1 MIAMVVTA
9 MLLLFATAVAQEE
22 ACPYNNRG
30 WSIEHWPMNTDQSEK
45 CQSCTTFFRQ
55 EQAIWCNDTSIAAIL
70 NDLEKECKNK
80 FSIKEPKKRKLCES
94 IAGIAVQ
101 IPPGIQDGMMS
112 LSWPLPEAL
121 C

>member
-55 EQAIWCNDTSIAAIL
+55 EQAIWCNDTSVKSPLQII
-70 NDLEKECKNK
+70 DK
-80 FSIKEPKKRKLCES
+80 FNCSDFYIYIVYCIYIKYMIYRYT
-94 IAGIAVQ
+94 
-101 IPPGIQDGMMS
+101 
-112 LSWPLPEAL
+112 
-121 C
+121 

>member
-1 MIAMVVTA
+1 MIAMVVTV

-55 EQAIWCNDTSIAAIL
+55 EQAIWCNDTSVKSPLQIISMCINKYAINLIARIFIFIL
-70 NDLEKECKNK
+70 YIYYILFDIIMIYTLN
-80 FSIKEPKKRKLCES
+80 IIYYES
-94 IAGIAVQ
+94 
-101 IPPGIQDGMMS
+101 
-112 LSWPLPEAL
+112 
-121 C
+121 